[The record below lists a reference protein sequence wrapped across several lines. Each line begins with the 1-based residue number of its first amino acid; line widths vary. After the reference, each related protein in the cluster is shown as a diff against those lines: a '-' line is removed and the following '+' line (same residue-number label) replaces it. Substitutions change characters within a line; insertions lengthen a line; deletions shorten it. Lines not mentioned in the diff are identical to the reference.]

1 MSHGL
6 KGDFLLVYN
15 KFQNP
20 ILERKEIISLDHLS
34 AHIYFWEF
42 IIGSEYIKLDWK
54 KLKIG
59 EIKIVKNYQN
69 SPKNCQKSP
78 KMKIAKL
85 FFLASKV
92 ICTHKT
98 MSNSSK
104 VKFVRLR
111 EVPARHCVL
120 KNCQFCAKSFEL
132 DLNRFLPQKWSRA
145 GRIVCARM
153 LQQENCCGKY
163 LKMSRWMMF

>member
-69 SPKNCQKSP
+69 SPKIAKNRRKWKLQNYFSWLPKSFALIKLWVIVQKWNSSDWG
-78 KMKIAKL
+78 KCLQDIAFWKIANFVPNL
-85 FFLASKV
+85 SSWIWIDF
-92 ICTHKT
+92 CHK
-98 MSNSSK
+98 NG
-104 VKFVRLR
+104 R
-111 EVPARHCVL
+111 EQV
-120 KNCQFCAKSFEL
+120 E
-132 DLNRFLPQKWSRA
+132 
-145 GRIVCARM
+145 
-153 LQQENCCGKY
+153 
-163 LKMSRWMMF
+163 